1 MSESTWAPDSDP
13 AWEPPRGTGG
23 RRARPDAYR
32 AAAHHSG
39 YVRLLRR
46 VIPIGA
52 AVAVVLL
59 IIASA
64 FNPFGGLKGIT
75 MGPISMTGT
84 KVTMEQPKLT
94 GFRKDNKPY
103 EVTAVAAAQDVRK
116 PNVVELQQIKARLG
130 MDTDNSAHLE
140 ADTGVYDMK
149 AEQLQLAGAI
159 KVKTDSGYRAVL
171 SSAQVDFKGGGV
183 VTHEPVKI
191 TLNDGSTVDANS
203 MDLRDNGKRIA
214 FEGQVRTVLFMNDA
228 DKPKDHAEPGGHAP
242 AAAAGAGEAK

>member
-1 MSESTWAPDSDP
+1 MSESTWVPDSDP
-13 AWEPPRGTGG
+13 AWEPPRSAGG
-23 RRARPDAYR
+23 DRGRSDAYT

-39 YVRLLRR
+39 HVRLLRR
-46 VIPIGA
+46 VIPIGS

-59 IIASA
+59 ILISF
-64 FNPFGGLKGIT
+64 FNPFGALKGIS

-116 PNVVELQQIKARLG
+116 PNVVELQQITARLG
-130 MDTDNSAHLE
+130 MDSDNAAHLE
-140 ADTGVYDMK
+140 AETGIYDMK
-149 AEQLQLAGAI
+149 AEQLKLAGAI
-159 KVKTDSGYRAVL
+159 KVKTDSGYHALL

-183 VTHEPVKI
+183 VTHEPIKI
-191 TLNDGSTVDANS
+191 TLTDGSTVDANS
-203 MDLRDNGKRIA
+203 MDLSDNGKRIA

-228 DKPKDHAEPGGHAP
+228 DKPKDRKPGGHEP
-242 AAAAGAGEAK
+242 TAGAGAAGEAR